1 MARKSSSDD
10 DQGNPQSAGH
20 SDDLGGDLGDSQS
33 ARKGGDNHPQES
45 VSKAD
50 RELFRES
57 VGPLRRIHSDRPPDT
72 DEASPRPVP
81 TFSRADEEEV
91 LGELLSP
98 IHDSDFGEAFYA
110 QPGLQ
115 TRTIRKLKRGQFRI
129 DAELDLHA
137 MTESTARRTLVEFL
151 NACQKEDSRCVRV
164 IHGKGLRSGTEGPVI
179 KPMVER
185 ELRQRKQVLAFC
197 SARPVHGGSGAV
209 YVLLRRG

>member
-1 MARKSSSDD
+1 MARKSSPGGSHGDD
-10 DQGNPQSAGH
+10 HGNDKDRRTP
-20 SDDLGGDLGDSQS
+20 
-33 ARKGGDNHPQES
+33 
-45 VSKAD
+45 VSEAD

-57 VGPLRRIHSDRPPDT
+57 VGPLRRIRRDHPADDDRP
-72 DEASPRPVP
+72 SPQPIPV
-81 TFSRADEEEV
+81 FSRADEEEV
-91 LGELLSP
+91 LGELLKP
-98 IHDSDFGEAFYA
+98 GYGPGHDPDPGETGYA

-137 MTESTARRTLVEFL
+137 MTEGAARRSLVQFL
-151 NACQKEDSRCVRV
+151 NACQKEGSRCVRV

-185 ELRQRKQVLAFC
+185 ELRRRKQVLAFC

-209 YVLLRRG
+209 YVLLRRA